1 MDTIGQRIKK
11 ARERLKLT
19 QTQVADRLDISSQ
32 LYYKYERDIITN
44 IPSDKIEAMAKM
56 FHVSPAYLMGWETDP
71 KEPQEV
77 YLKVT
82 IDTNGKAN
90 TSILNFEKDELN
102 LIDAYRHADKDS
114 KIIVERVLYPF
125 LKRMRDQNWYE
136 VEEIDKLA
144 ELFDQIVID
153 SDEPKE
159 KTKKKPK
166 EKPKLNQMDVF
177 DFLEAQKKKNDDA
190 SQDDQRRED

>member
-1 MDTIGQRIKK
+1 MDTIGQRIKR

-90 TSILNFEKDELN
+90 TSILYFEKDELN

-125 LKRMRDQNWYE
+125 IKRMRDQNCYE

-153 SDEPKE
+153 SD
-159 KTKKKPK
+159 
-166 EKPKLNQMDVF
+166 
-177 DFLEAQKKKNDDA
+177 DA
-190 SQDDQRRED
+190 SQNDQRRED